1 MRGSKDLKIDW
12 MYRLKK
18 KKFFSILDVLTVGFM
33 VTMAFLLLIF
43 LRILF
48 MKVSSK
54 PNSWLYLLINISTI

>member
-18 KKFFSILDVLTVGFM
+18 KMFFSILDVLTVGFM

-43 LRILF
+43 LRI
-48 MKVSSK
+48 
-54 PNSWLYLLINISTI
+54 